1 MIVKIINKGN
11 NPLPKYETVG
21 AAGLDLMANLPC
33 NLENSSKAASD
44 LEIKGKNF
52 EKIGRYNDGKPEEVI
67 IVISPKGR
75 VLIPTG
81 LFIEVPVGYK
91 ANVLPRSGLAL
102 KAGITVANSPGLI
115 DEDYRGEVGV
125 ILINHSDSNYIIK
138 NGDRIAQL
146 VLTKYE
152 KIEFNEVNELGDTN
166 RGEGGF
172 GSTGTK

>member
-1 MIVKIINKGN
+1 MIVNVINRGN

-52 EKIGRYNDGKPEEVI
+52 EKIGRYNEGKPEEVI
-67 IVISPKGR
+67 IVIAPRGR

-81 LFIEVPVGYK
+81 LFIEVPSGYK
-91 ANVLPRSGLAL
+91 ANVVPRSGLAL
-102 KAGITVANSPGLI
+102 KAGITVANSPGTI
-115 DEDYRGEVGV
+115 DEDYRWEIGV
-125 ILINHSDSNYIIK
+125 ILINHSNDNFIIK

-152 KIEFNEVNELGDTN
+152 KIEFEEVNELSNTD

-172 GSTGTK
+172 GSTGVK

>member
-1 MIVKIINKGN
+1 MIIKIINKGN
-11 NPLPKYETVG
+11 NPLPRYETVG

-67 IVISPKGR
+67 IVIAPRGR

-81 LFIEVPVGYK
+81 LFIEVPSGYK

>member
-1 MIVKIINKGN
+1 MIVNVINRGN

-52 EKIGRYNDGKPEEVI
+52 EKIGRYNEGKPEEVI
-67 IVISPKGR
+67 IVIAPRGR

-81 LFIEVPVGYK
+81 LFIEVPSGYK
-91 ANVLPRSGLAL
+91 ANVVPRSGLAL
-102 KAGITVANSPGLI
+102 KAGITVANSPGTI
-115 DEDYRGEVGV
+115 DEDYRGEIGV
-125 ILINHSDSNYIIK
+125 ILINHSNDNFIIK

-152 KIEFNEVNELGDTN
+152 KIEFEEVNELSNTD

-172 GSTGTK
+172 GSTGVK

>member
-1 MIVKIINKGN
+1 MIVNVINRGN
-11 NPLPKYETVG
+11 NPLPKYETAG

-52 EKIGRYNDGKPEEVI
+52 EKIGRYNEGKPEEVI
-67 IVISPKGR
+67 IVIAPRGR

-81 LFIEVPVGYK
+81 LFIEVPSGYK

-102 KAGITVANSPGLI
+102 KAGITVANSPGTI
-115 DEDYRGEVGV
+115 DEDYRGEIGV
-125 ILINHSDSNYIIK
+125 ILINHSDSNYVVK

-152 KIEFNEVNELGDTN
+152 KIEFNESKELSNTD

-172 GSTGTK
+172 GSTGVK